1 MVLTQLPRRKDSV
14 LRLVSRAVSV
24 YTEVYM
30 NIKKPLRRRFIFIAL
45 LLLVV
50 LLLPPTLKT
59 LVGATGQQELYP
71 ISVGSFLTSVK
82 AKVHASMLLN
92 TLETGDPETY
102 YYFGFSSGG
111 WLGSDRTTKV
121 TQVVSGKI
129 DSITTISKH
138 FLDSSSELEVTV
150 TTQTSEELSEGV
162 KNSARTKMGEIT
174 SCRLY
179 MTKNILWNE
188 LYFNVY
194 DDEGIYCGYKK
205 YGSVPVIMDA
215 GSMRMGEGVLIKD
228 YYPGYFNVEDY
239 LTEEGLSVN

>member
-1 MVLTQLPRRKDSV
+1 
-14 LRLVSRAVSV
+14 
-24 YTEVYM
+24 M
-30 NIKKPLRRRFIFIAL
+30 NIKKSGRRRLFFVSL
-45 LLLVV
+45 FLFV
-50 LLLPPTLKT
+50 LFLLPPSLKA
-59 LVGATGQQELYP
+59 LVSATGQQELYP
-71 ISVGSFLTSVK
+71 ISVGSFLTSVR
-82 AKVHASMLLN
+82 AKIDASMLLN
-92 TLETGDPETY
+92 TLETVDPETY

-111 WLGSDRTTKV
+111 WLGSERTTKV

-138 FLDSSSELEVTV
+138 FLDSSSELEITV
-150 TTQTSEELSEGV
+150 TTETSEELSESV
-162 KNSARTKMGEIT
+162 KNSARTKVGEIA
-174 SCRLY
+174 SCRSY

-205 YGSVPVIMDA
+205 YGSVRVIMDA
-215 GSMRMGEGVLIKD
+215 GSMRTGEGVLIKD